1 MCLAV
6 RPATSIA
13 LEDGG
18 KGARVYVRTE
28 RELEELVRA
37 LEPAEVLA
45 VDTEFMRERTYYAK
59 LCLVQVASDDVV
71 AAVDPLAVDDLGPL
85 WELLLDG
92 SRLKVLHAG
101 EQDLEIFFRLTG
113 DVPGPVF
120 DTQVAAALASF
131 PLQVGYG
138 ALVRELLG
146 VELDKMDSYSDWS
159 RRPLSEMQ
167 VEYAMNDVRHLT
179 EVYRH
184 LEARLA
190 ETGRRDWLDE
200 DFAALADPE
209 SYRVVPEETWR
220 RVKRR
225 ARLGRRELGILKH
238 LAAWRER
245 EAMRIDVPRN
255 RIGNDEALVQI
266 AAKKPDTLEEVR
278 AVRGLGDRTAKRSAG
293 AIIEAVRAGLAMP
306 ESELPVLERR
316 PRARMDVDAVTDLM
330 SAVVRTRARE
340 YGIAVPVLA
349 SRKEMESLARGDRED
364 SALLKGWRRSHV
376 GEELLELLDGKLRLG
391 LENGSVHIEGRTRT
405 DG

>member
-1 MCLAV
+1 V
-6 RPATSIA
+6 
-13 LEDGG
+13 
-18 KGARVYVRTE
+18 RVYVRTE

-45 VDTEFMRERTYYAK
+45 VDTEFMRERTYFAK
-59 LCLVQVASDDVV
+59 LCLVQVATDDVV
-71 AAVDPLAVDDLGPL
+71 AAVDPLAVDDLSSL
-85 WELLLDG
+85 WELLLDD

-159 RRPLSEMQ
+159 RRPLSEVQ

-179 EVYRH
+179 EVYRR
-184 LEARLA
+184 LDARLA

-245 EAMRIDVPRN
+245 EAMRVDVPRN

-316 PRARMDVDAVTDLM
+316 PRVRMDVDAVTDMM

-364 SALLKGWRRSHV
+364 SALLKGWRRSHI
-376 GEELLELLDGKLRLG
+376 GEELLALMDGELTLG
-391 LENGSVHIEGRTRT
+391 LDKGRVRIEGHARA

>member
-37 LEPAEVLA
+37 LEPAEVFA
-45 VDTEFMRERTYYAK
+45 VDTEFMRERTYFAK
-59 LCLVQVASDDVV
+59 LCLVQIATDDVV

-179 EVYRH
+179 EVYRR

-278 AVRGLGDRTAKRSAG
+278 VVRGLGDRTAKRSAG

-316 PRARMDVDAVTDLM
+316 PRVRMDVDAVTDLM

-376 GEELLELLDGKLRLG
+376 GEELLELLDGELRLG
-391 LENGSVHIEGRTRT
+391 LEKGSVHIEGRARA